1 MIAGLLY
8 KDMCVEGNLIQ
19 YSHIKITVADN
30 PLTFMISPAIY
41 FLANFTSALSWS
53 EPRMNS
59 ESDLLPS

>member
-1 MIAGLLY
+1 
-8 KDMCVEGNLIQ
+8 MCVEGNLIQ

-59 ESDLLPS
+59 ESDFLPS